1 MSTQPKILLVMHEVP
16 LNSGFLAS
24 KFIKLAEKLDVHLL
38 VWDSRQNIDAFIAK
52 YNLPDSYRKKI
63 HCGYSG
69 AHEKIAAITSV
80 ITGFFTNKKF
90 KSYILNGADS
100 IKNKLKAALIY
111 APVIKLN
118 PKIIHF
124 EFGTLAVKG
133 VAVSNFTDAKMSV
146 SFRGYDLNYAG
157 LDDKSYYS
165 EVWNKCKGF
174 HFLGNDLKKR
184 ALERGYI
191 NKGIEVLIP
200 PAIDTVFFKP
210 INNNKPV
217 DQLKIVS
224 VGRLVWKK
232 GYEYAIRAA
241 SILKEKGIHFE
252 YNIVG
257 DGAHLQALQF
267 IIKESG
273 LENNVKLLGA
283 LSAEATKEQLE
294 QSHLF
299 VHPAISEGFSNAV
312 LEAQAMGLP
321 VICTDADGLPEN
333 IEDMV
338 TGFVVRKWD
347 TEAIAEKL
355 IFFSENR
362 EKISEMGLKG
372 IERVNKYFTIDKQIE
387 AFANFYSSIHNA
399 S

>member
-1 MSTQPKILLVMHEVP
+1 MHEVP

-38 VWDSRQNIDAFIAK
+38 VWDSKQNIDAFIAK
-52 YNLPDSYRKKI
+52 YNLPDSYCKKI
-63 HCGYSG
+63 HSGYSS
-69 AHEKIAAITSV
+69 AHEKTGAVTSV
-80 ITGFFTNKKF
+80 ITGVFTDKKF
-90 KSYILNGADS
+90 RSYILKAKAS
-100 IKNKLKAALIY
+100 IKDKLKTALIY
-111 APVIKLN
+111 APVLKLN
-118 PKIIHF
+118 PDIIHF

-133 VAVSNFTDAKMSV
+133 VSVSSFSDAKLSV

-157 LDDKSYYS
+157 LDDKCYYS

-184 ALERGYI
+184 AIERGYTGS
-191 NKGIEVLIP
+191 GIEALIP
-200 PAIDTVFFKP
+200 PAIDTDFFKRT
-210 INNNKPV
+210 NNNMHTEK
-217 DQLKIVS
+217 LKIVS

-241 SILKEKGIHFE
+241 SILKAKGVDFE
-252 YNIVG
+252 YSIVG

-283 LSAEATKEQLE
+283 LSAEATKDQLE
-294 QSHLF
+294 QSHVFL
-299 VHPAISEGFSNAV
+299 HPAISEGFSNAV
-312 LEAQAMGLP
+312 LEAQAMGVP
-321 VICTDADGLPEN
+321 VICTDADGLSEN
-333 IEDMV
+333 IEDTV
-338 TGFVVRKWD
+338 TGFVVPKWD
-347 TEAIAEKL
+347 AEAIANKL

-362 EKISEMGLKG
+362 NKINEMGLKG
-372 IERVNKYFTIDKQIE
+372 IARVNKYFTIDKQIE
-387 AFANFYSSIHNA
+387 AFVNFYSSIHNA

>member
-1 MSTQPKILLVMHEVP
+1 MHEVP

-24 KFIKLAEKLDVHLL
+24 KFIKLAEKLDVRLL
-38 VWDSRQNIDAFIAK
+38 VWDSKQNIDAFIAK

-63 HCGYSG
+63 HCGYSST
-69 AHEKIAAITSV
+69 HEKTAAIISV
-80 ITGFFTNKKF
+80 IIGIVTNKKIRG
-90 KSYILNGADS
+90 YILNAKAS
-100 IKNKLKAALIY
+100 IKDKLKTALIY
-111 APVIKLN
+111 APIVKLN
-118 PKIIHF
+118 PDIIHF

-133 VAVSNFTDAKMSV
+133 VSVSSFSDAKLSV

-184 ALERGYI
+184 AIERGYI
-191 NKGIEVLIP
+191 NKSIEALIP
-200 PAIDTVFFKP
+200 PAIDTIFFKP
-210 INNNKPV
+210 TNNKKSA
-217 DQLKIVS
+217 DKLKIVS

-241 SILKEKGIHFE
+241 SILKEKGVDFE
-252 YNIVG
+252 YSIVG

-267 IIKESG
+267 IIKESS
-273 LENNVKLLGA
+273 LENNVKLLGV
-283 LSAEATKEQLE
+283 LSAEATKDKLQ
-294 QSHLF
+294 QSHVF

-333 IEDMV
+333 IEDTV
-338 TGFVVRKWD
+338 TGFIVPKWD
-347 TEAIAEKL
+347 AEAIANKL
-355 IFFSENR
+355 IFLSANR
-362 EKISEMGLKG
+362 NKIDEMGLKG
-372 IERVNKYFTIDKQIE
+372 IARVNKYFTIDKQIE
-387 AFANFYSSIHNA
+387 AFVNFYSTIHSA

>member
-1 MSTQPKILLVMHEVP
+1 MHEVP

-38 VWDSRQNIDAFIAK
+38 VWDSRKNIDAFIAK
-52 YNLPDSYRKKI
+52 HNLADSYRKKI
-63 HCGYSG
+63 HCGYSST
-69 AHEKIAAITSV
+69 HEKTAAIISV
-80 ITGFFTNKKF
+80 ITGFFTNKKLRG
-90 KSYILNGADS
+90 YILNGAGNLKD
-100 IKNKLKAALIY
+100 KLKVALIY
-111 APVIKLN
+111 APAIKLV
-118 PKIIHF
+118 PDIIHF

-133 VAVSNFTDAKMSV
+133 VAVSNFSDAKLSV

-184 ALERGYI
+184 AIERGYI
-191 NKGIEVLIP
+191 NKAIEALIP
-200 PAIDTVFFKP
+200 PAIDTIFFKP
-210 INNNKPV
+210 TNNKKSA
-217 DQLKIVS
+217 DKLKIVS

-241 SILKEKGIHFE
+241 SILKERGIDFE
-252 YNIVG
+252 YNIIG
-257 DGAHLQALQF
+257 DGSHLQALQF

-273 LENNVKLLGA
+273 LEGCVHLLGA
-283 LSAEATKEQLE
+283 QSSEEIKEYLE
-294 QSHLF
+294 QSDVF

-333 IEDMV
+333 IEDNV
-338 TGFVVRKWD
+338 TGFVVPKWD
-347 TEAIAEKL
+347 AEAIANKL
-355 IFFSENR
+355 IFLSANR
-362 EKISEMGLKG
+362 NKIDEMGLKG
-372 IERVNKYFTIDKQIE
+372 IARVNKYFTIDKQIE
-387 AFANFYSSIHNA
+387 AFVNFYSSIHNA

>member
-1 MSTQPKILLVMHEVP
+1 
-16 LNSGFLAS
+16 
-24 KFIKLAEKLDVHLL
+24 
-38 VWDSRQNIDAFIAK
+38 
-52 YNLPDSYRKKI
+52 
-63 HCGYSG
+63 
-69 AHEKIAAITSV
+69 
-80 ITGFFTNKKF
+80 
-90 KSYILNGADS
+90 
-100 IKNKLKAALIY
+100 
-111 APVIKLN
+111 
-118 PKIIHF
+118 
-124 EFGTLAVKG
+124 
-133 VAVSNFTDAKMSV
+133 
-146 SFRGYDLNYAG
+146 
-157 LDDKSYYS
+157 
-165 EVWNKCKGF
+165 
-174 HFLGNDLKKR
+174 
-184 ALERGYI
+184 
-191 NKGIEVLIP
+191 
-200 PAIDTVFFKP
+200 
-210 INNNKPV
+210 V

-241 SILKEKGIHFE
+241 SILKEKGIDFE

>member
-1 MSTQPKILLVMHEVP
+1 MHEVP

-24 KFIKLAEKLDVHLL
+24 KFIKLSEKLDVHLL
-38 VWDSRQNIDAFIAK
+38 VWDSKQNVDAFIAK
-52 YNLPDSYRKKI
+52 YNLSESYRKKV
-63 HCGYSG
+63 HCGYSS
-69 AHEKIAAITSV
+69 AYEKTDAIISV
-80 ITGFFTNKKF
+80 ITSFFTNKKYR
-90 KSYILNGADS
+90 SYVLNGADS
-100 IKNKLKAALIY
+100 IKDKMKAALIY
-111 APVIKLN
+111 APVIKLA
-118 PKIIHF
+118 PDIIHF

-133 VAVSNFTDAKMSV
+133 VAVSNFSDAIMSV

-174 HFLGNDLKKR
+174 HFLGNDLRNR

-191 NKGIEVLIP
+191 NKGIEVLIT
-200 PAIDTVFFKP
+200 PAIDTNFFRP
-210 INNNKPV
+210 INKIKSTNK
-217 DQLKIVS
+217 LKIVS

-232 GYEYAIRAA
+232 GFEYAIRAA
-241 SILKEKGIHFE
+241 SILKEKGIDFE
-252 YNIVG
+252 YSIIG

-273 LENNVKLLGA
+273 LENNVKLLGT

-294 QSHLF
+294 QSHVF

-333 IEDMV
+333 IEDTV
-338 TGFVVRKWD
+338 TGFVIPKWD
-347 TEAIAEKL
+347 SEAIAEKL

-362 EKISEMGLKG
+362 EKIPEMGLKG
-372 IERVNKYFTIDKQIE
+372 IERVNKYFTIDKQVE